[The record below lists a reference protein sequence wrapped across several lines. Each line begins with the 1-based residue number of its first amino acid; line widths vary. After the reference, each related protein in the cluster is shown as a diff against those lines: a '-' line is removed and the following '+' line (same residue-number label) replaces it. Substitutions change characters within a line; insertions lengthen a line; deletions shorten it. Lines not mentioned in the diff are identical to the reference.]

1 MIYDKLDNIEKYK
14 NLSRDIYV
22 GLKYLQEID
31 ESIANGVYEVNPR
44 VKVIVSEYETKMQNE
59 NGFEAHRQYIDIQTT
74 LVGYERIACM
84 PLDKLE
90 EKIPYNEEKDIAF
103 YSSTSHPQDLV
114 ISSGY
119 FTIFYPKDG
128 HMPKLCVNE
137 PMKVKKVIVKIQ
149 VA

>member
-14 NLSRDIYV
+14 DLSDDIYV
-22 GLKYLQEID
+22 ALCYLQQLD
-31 ESIANGVYEVNPR
+31 ENIASGVYEVNPR

-103 YSSTSHPQDLV
+103 YEGSGSPQELV
-114 ISSGY
+114 IRNGY
-119 FTIFYPKDG
+119 FAIFYPQDG

-137 PMKVKKVIVKIQ
+137 PMKVKKVIVKVQ
-149 VA
+149 AA